1 MLALYGAM
9 TLLGGV
15 IVVRAIA
22 PLAVSLIQQWSR
34 SGVELRSQQIFNS
47 IRPTLTELLPAGQT
61 QAIAEL
67 FENVAQNERVIAVGF
82 CDEAGRLQ
90 FPTKRMPPSFSCQQV
105 ARSETQS
112 FSSMFI
118 SGRQMVVAS
127 FPVPAP
133 GAKGQLVTL
142 NGVSYSE
149 ERDARARSY
158 LSLIVGGIILISATL
173 ATLAALIV
181 VRWRLSKL
189 RSTLSEATPARDFE
203 SDDASGNL
211 PTAEL
216 LQTLRRL
223 SPSRAEMDDEQSI
236 WSAERLRALIRDELP
251 GTDIIAVSNRE
262 PYIHNRTDDGIELQI
277 PASGL
282 VTALEPVM
290 QACGGTWIAHGGGS
304 ADRETVDAD
313 DRLRVP
319 PAKPSYTLR
328 RVWLS
333 DEEQDGYYYG
343 LANEG
348 LWPLCHIAFVQP
360 TFRQEDWRTY
370 RAVNQRFADA
380 IAREARSKSPIVL
393 IHDYHFA
400 LLPRMVLEQLPEATI
415 ITFWHIPW
423 PNSETFGVCPWKEEV
438 LKGMLGS
445 SILGFHTR
453 LHCNNFLYTV
463 DRFMESR
470 IDHDYASVTLGGHE
484 TLVRP
489 YPISIEWPPAGLAEQ
504 KPVSECRAAVR
515 SRLGLADNVR
525 LAVGAERFDYT
536 KGICERMRAVDT
548 FLMQRPEW
556 RGKLVFL
563 QAAAP
568 TRGKLGVYRALQDE
582 AMRLAEEINA
592 RHAGY
597 GPPPINLV
605 VRYHEPHEVFELLR
619 AADVCI
625 VSSLHDGMNLVAKEF
640 VAARD
645 DERGVLI
652 LSRFAGAS
660 RELPEALIVNPY
672 DSHGM
677 SATILRALT
686 MTEEEQQERMRAM
699 RELVRSRNVYRWAGQ
714 MLLDASR
721 LRNKQRIMRIAAQ
734 EKPKSDAMGET
745 LRSPHMAKEFT
756 DNWAMFLDFDGT
768 LADIVGHPEA
778 ISIAASLVEHLT
790 CLRDRLGGA
799 LAIISGRPIAALD
812 RFLAPYEFDAAGVHG
827 LERRLGGQP
836 QHCPVRERGR
846 LPAALTSLKERLPQ
860 NAGLLIEDK
869 GCSVAVHWRMSP
881 QLEGLVLDVIA
892 DVMHGLGP
900 EYQLQ
905 QGKAVA
911 EILSSDVNKG
921 HAIEALLSAPP
932 YLGRRPVFIGD
943 DLTDEHGFD
952 VVNGRGGVSVRVGP
966 GPSRARFRLANPQA
980 VRDRVRAWCA
990 GQPINPEQ
998 DFQP

>member
-1 MLALYGAM
+1 LTGKKLLGLYRRGKNAFATRRARILVLYGAL

-22 PLAVSLIQQWSR
+22 PLAVSLIQQWSQ
-34 SGVELRSQQIFNS
+34 SGVELRAQQIFNS
-47 IRPTLTELLPAGQT
+47 IRPDLMKLLPAGQT
-61 QAIAEL
+61 QAIARL
-67 FENVAQNERVIAVGF
+67 FESVAQNEGVLAAGF
-82 CDEAGRLQ
+82 CTETEELQ
-90 FPTKRMPPSFSCQQV
+90 FPTKQMPPGFSCQQV

-112 FSSMFI
+112 FSSLFI
-118 SGRQMVVAS
+118 GGRQMAAAS

-133 GAKGQLVTL
+133 GAKGHLITL
-142 NGVSYSE
+142 NAVSYSD
-149 ERDARARSY
+149 ERGARARSY
-158 LSLIVGGIILISATL
+158 LSLIVGGIILLSATM

-181 VRWRLSKL
+181 VQWRLSKL
-189 RSTLSEATPARDFE
+189 RNAVSEAAPARDFD
-203 SDDASGNL
+203 SDDAGGNL

-216 LQTLRRL
+216 LKTLRRL

-304 ADRETVDAD
+304 ADRETVDSD
-313 DRLRVP
+313 GRLLVP

-360 TFRQEDWRTY
+360 TFRQEDWHTY
-370 RAVNQRFADA
+370 RTVNQRFADA
-380 IAREARSKSPIVL
+380 IVREARSKSPIVL

-423 PNSETFGVCPWKEEV
+423 PNSETFGICPWKEEV
-438 LKGMLGS
+438 IKGMLGS
-445 SILGFHTR
+445 SILGFHTH

-489 YPISIEWPPAGLAEQ
+489 YPISIAWPPAGLAEQ

-515 SRLGLADNVR
+515 SRLGLTDNVR
-525 LAVGAERFDYT
+525 LAVGVERFDYT
-536 KGICERMRAVDT
+536 KGICERMRAVDA
-548 FLMQRPEW
+548 FLTQRPEW
-556 RGKLVFL
+556 RGKFVFL

-568 TRGKLGVYRALQDE
+568 TRGKLGAYHALQDE

-592 RHAGY
+592 GY
-597 GPPPINLV
+597 DPLPINLA

-677 SATILRALT
+677 SATIQRALT

-721 LRNKQRIMRIAAQ
+721 LRNRQRIMRIAT
-734 EKPKSDAMGET
+734 KNKS
-745 LRSPHMAKEFT
+745 K
-756 DNWAMFLDFDGT
+756 
-768 LADIVGHPEA
+768 V
-778 ISIAASLVEHLT
+778 
-790 CLRDRLGGA
+790 RL
-799 LAIISGRPIAALD
+799 
-812 RFLAPYEFDAAGVHG
+812 HG
-827 LERRLGGQP
+827 
-836 QHCPVRERGR
+836 
-846 LPAALTSLKERLPQ
+846 
-860 NAGLLIEDK
+860 
-869 GCSVAVHWRMSP
+869 
-881 QLEGLVLDVIA
+881 
-892 DVMHGLGP
+892 
-900 EYQLQ
+900 
-905 QGKAVA
+905 
-911 EILSSDVNKG
+911 
-921 HAIEALLSAPP
+921 
-932 YLGRRPVFIGD
+932 
-943 DLTDEHGFD
+943 
-952 VVNGRGGVSVRVGP
+952 
-966 GPSRARFRLANPQA
+966 
-980 VRDRVRAWCA
+980 
-990 GQPINPEQ
+990 
-998 DFQP
+998 